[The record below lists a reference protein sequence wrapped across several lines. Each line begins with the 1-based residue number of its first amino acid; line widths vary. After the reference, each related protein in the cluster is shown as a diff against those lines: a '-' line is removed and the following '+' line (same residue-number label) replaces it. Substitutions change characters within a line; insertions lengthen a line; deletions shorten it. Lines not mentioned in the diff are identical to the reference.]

1 MGHRKYLVQEK
12 LSTSKKSKAVYVN
25 KLSHIFSV
33 LECPIFCRSRF
44 ANVHKTFL
52 CSRKQKNV

>member
-1 MGHRKYLVQEK
+1 MGHRKYLVQE
-12 LSTSKKSKAVYVN
+12 LPSKKSKAVYVN